1 MLVVDISVVCVFVT
15 FVKGFK
21 HTFLHHTDVIIDKSI
36 EYFVGDMNC
45 ISITNRVVK
54 ILHLPYSW

>member
-1 MLVVDISVVCVFVT
+1 MLVVDIFVICVLVT

-36 EYFVGDMNC
+36 EYFVGEANY

-54 ILHLPYSW
+54 ILHLPCSW